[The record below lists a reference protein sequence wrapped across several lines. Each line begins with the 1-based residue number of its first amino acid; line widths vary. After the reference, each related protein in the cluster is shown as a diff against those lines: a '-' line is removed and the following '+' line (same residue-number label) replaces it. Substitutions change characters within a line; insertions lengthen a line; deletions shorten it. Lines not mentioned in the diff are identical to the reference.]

1 MNPVMRTWAIV
12 ASCVA
17 LLLAL
22 RGAWP
27 LAVACFL
34 LSPAP
39 AWAFA
44 HARGDAG
51 AAGSRW
57 LRAVAIAVGVLVV
70 LYVAALAA
78 GGLPPM
84 HEWRTAMFGR

>member
-1 MNPVMRTWAIV
+1 MSPVMRTWAIV
-12 ASCVA
+12 AAVAA

-27 LAVACFL
+27 LAIALFL

-44 HARGDAG
+44 HAHGDAG
-51 AAGSRW
+51 RAGASW
-57 LRAVAIAVGVLVV
+57 LRTVAIVAGAIVV

-84 HEWRTAMFGR
+84 HEWRTALFGR

>member
-1 MNPVMRTWAIV
+1 MTPLMRTWAIV
-12 ASCVA
+12 ATGVA

-27 LAVACFL
+27 LALACFL

-44 HARGDAG
+44 HAPGG
-51 AAGSRW
+51 ATNAPAAW
-57 LRAVAIAVGVLVV
+57 LRTVAIALAIVV
-70 LYVAALAA
+70 ALYVAALAA

-84 HEWRTAMFGR
+84 HEWRAALFGR

>member
-1 MNPVMRTWAIV
+1 MSPVMRTWAIV
-12 ASCVA
+12 AAVAA

-22 RGAWP
+22 RGAWT
-27 LAVACFL
+27 LALACLL

-44 HARGDAG
+44 HAPADRTRAT
-51 AAGSRW
+51 ATW
-57 LRAVAIAVGVLVV
+57 LRIVAIAAGVLVV

-84 HEWRTAMFGR
+84 HEWRMALFGR